1 MSDSFTW
8 LSKFGDVCELLDEAD
23 RKELIYALAMYGM
36 YGDEPELP
44 FHLKLAF
51 AALREDVD
59 YSKTRRSAGSKG
71 GRPKASKKGEKA
83 PSEDAGNV
91 SGKVPEKAP
100 ENLCEKVPE
109 NVPENPKQSKAEQ
122 SKAMQSREG
131 GAKAA
136 RFRPPTQE
144 EVERYAKE
152 RGETVDAARFVDFY
166 ASKGWKVGREPMKDW
181 KAALRNWTRRDA
193 DERKEAKADEEPV
206 FREW

>member
-51 AALREDVD
+51 AAMREDID

-71 GRPKASKKGEKA
+71 GRPKAGKKDEKA

-91 SGKVPEKAP
+91 PEKVPEKVP

-109 NVPENPKQSKAEQ
+109 NPKHSKASKAEH
-122 SKAMQSREG
+122 SKAGRG
-131 GAKAA
+131 GAKAE
-136 RFRPPTQE
+136 RFRPPTQG
-144 EVERYAKE
+144 EVERYAE
-152 RGETVDAARFVDFY
+152 EIGEAIDAGCFVDFY
-166 ASKGWKVGREPMKDW
+166 ASKGWRVGNAPMKDW
-181 KAALRNWTRRDA
+181 KAAVRNWTRRDA
-193 DERKEAKADEEPV
+193 DKRKGAKADETPV

>member
-51 AALREDVD
+51 AAMREDVD

-71 GRPKASKKGEKA
+71 GRPKAGKKDEKA

-91 SGKVPEKAP
+91 PEKVPEKVP

-122 SKAMQSREG
+122 SKAIQSREG
-131 GAKAA
+131 GAKAT
-136 RFRPPTQE
+136 RFTPPTLEQIAE
-144 EVERYAKE
+144 YVGEKGYGIDPERFFDHYTAN
-152 RGETVDAARFVDFY
+152 
-166 ASKGWKVGREPMKDW
+166 GWKVGRNPMKDW
-181 KAALRNWTRRDA
+181 KAAVRKWERD
-193 DERKEAKADEEPV
+193 DEAKRKEASREEPV
-206 FREW
+206 FGDW